1 MIEVHSDEHWNK
13 VGRNMST
20 LLDLVAAK
28 RITNKNDNKRSYDA
42 IKEETTISV
51 TVKVLYEVS
60 EFY

>member
-1 MIEVHSDEHWNK
+1 
-13 VGRNMST
+13 MSSVFNISV
-20 LLDLVAAK
+20 LKKLDLVAAK

-42 IKEETTISV
+42 IKGETTISV